1 VRGLSRQAYG
11 TARDEKRRLKR
22 SASFVAR
29 AQTLSAEFRMLY
41 DADLVDSA
49 MDIELQKEPDERK
62 LPKPLIEIFK
72 EELASKEHLA
82 SWEQPLGQTDRDHL
96 KKVEEEEY
104 LYVRR
109 PSPTQAIIA
118 CVKNE

>member
-49 MDIELQKEPDERK
+49 MDIELQKEPGERK

-72 EELASKEHLA
+72 EKLGQR
-82 SWEQPLGQTDRDHL
+82 WEQPLGQTDRDHL

>member
-22 SASFVAR
+22 SASFVER

-49 MDIELQKEPDERK
+49 MDIELQKEPGERK

-72 EELASKEHLA
+72 EEMGQ

-96 KKVEEEEY
+96 KKVEEEKY

>member
-1 VRGLSRQAYG
+1 
-11 TARDEKRRLKR
+11 
-22 SASFVAR
+22 
-29 AQTLSAEFRMLY
+29 MLY

-72 EELASKEHLA
+72 EELTSKGK
-82 SWEQPLGQTDRDHL
+82 SWDEELDQTDRDHL

-109 PSPTQAIIA
+109 PSPTLAIIA
-118 CVKNE
+118 CAKHD